1 MVLLEMT
8 GEAELAEEGESVAV
22 LPVGLHPTEDSLRA
36 EVRVVDP
43 EGKTAAEV
51 DHEGL
56 LGRGRLR
63 VV

>member
-1 MVLLEMT
+1 MT

-22 LPVGLHPTEDSLRA
+22 LPVGLHPTEDFLRE
-36 EVRVVDP
+36 EVPVVDP

-56 LGRGRLR
+56 FGRSCLR
-63 VV
+63 VVRTRA